1 MLETAKR
8 GVPNLVVKPENG
20 FDGLGLFDDPPCD
33 LIVFWVQVVG
43 AFRADA
49 AVLAHGVVPRCVIGV
64 TSAVIKT
71 VNTTFWRK
79 ACKNVSGKIG

>member
-1 MLETAKR
+1 MKR
-8 GVPNLVVKPENG
+8 VVPNLVVEPENG
-20 FDGLGLFDDPPCD
+20 FDGLGLCDYPPCD

-49 AVLAHGVVPRCVIGV
+49 AVLAHGVIPRCVISV

-79 ACKNVSGKIG
+79 ARNIVSGKNG